1 MSRLFEKPLL
11 RLDANGYRYFI
22 ARRPGTTELCFGS
35 ASQDGVGYGL
45 LGEGEGEAASAAP
58 WDEWVVAGRL
68 PRGARTVEIVADGR
82 PYRSKTR
89 SGLWMAAVA
98 CGQDVL
104 GEAKFLD
111 AAGQVVEI
119 RDLHLGGIP
128 RRRAVRK

>member
-1 MSRLFEKPLL
+1 MSSLFEKPVL
-11 RLDANGYRYFI
+11 RLDANSQRYFI

-35 ASQDGVGYGL
+35 AGQDGVGYGV
-45 LGEGEGEAASAAP
+45 LGEGGAASAAP

-68 PRGARTVEIVADGR
+68 PRGAKTVEIVADGR

-98 CGQDVL
+98 CGKDIL

-111 AAGQVVEI
+111 AAGQVVER

-128 RRRAVRK
+128 RRRAVR